1 MPSPSVR
8 ERREPSGLP
17 GRQWGSFY
25 AMEGDSIYY
34 NVNGAEARPFWYL
47 RYCGNEH
54 TTYFL
59 NTDFDTIAA
68 SRDSR
73 TRWICAY
80 EGDVLPISFSARV
93 VVPPHVLLQQVGEE
107 SVLLNLEK
115 ECYFGLDPVGT
126 RMWEA
131 LTKANTV
138 DAAYQE
144 LLSTYDVDEQRLR
157 QDLEKLI
164 ENLFENGLLETSD
177 E

>member
-1 MPSPSVR
+1 LS
-8 ERREPSGLP
+8 
-17 GRQWGSFY
+17 
-25 AMEGDSIYY
+25 
-34 NVNGAEARPFWYL
+34 
-47 RYCGNEH
+47 
-54 TTYFL
+54 
-59 NTDFDTIAA
+59 
-68 SRDSR
+68 
-73 TRWICAY
+73 
-80 EGDVLPISFSARV
+80 ISFSARV

-138 DAAYQE
+138 EAACQE
-144 LLSTYDVDEQRLR
+144 LLSAYDVDEQRLR

-164 ENLFENGLLETSD
+164 ESLVKNGLLETND